1 MTIKRKSRL
10 VVAML
15 IAEIL
20 LDITIALAVAYAL
33 IF

>member
-1 MTIKRKSRL
+1 MTIKFKNRL
-10 VVAML
+10 VFIML

-20 LDITIALAVAYAL
+20 LEISIALAVAYAL